1 MIIAIIDP
9 HACRAL
15 RPVDAAKRALDLGA
29 SFVIARVSGLDLP
42 DRDALL
48 DEWLGA
54 TDLAAATV
62 WNAGTTPVL
71 PPGLGGIHLPAAA
84 PDTGIVRERH
94 APLRLGR
101 SAHNAD
107 ELERAR
113 GADYVLL
120 SPWAATASKPGAAPL
135 GPAAF
140 AALVARAPTTVVA
153 LGGVAPADL
162 DAIAA
167 AGAAGAASLGAF
179 CADDQTLARDLCAR
193 ARGVAWPVAPGIGS
207 AA

>member
-1 MIIAIIDP
+1 MSSLVRFEKLENP
-9 HACRAL
+9 S
-15 RPVDAAKRALDLGA
+15 
-29 SFVIARVSGLDLP
+29 SFRK
-42 DRDALL
+42 
-48 DEWLGA
+48 
-54 TDLAAATV
+54 LAAAM
-62 WNAGTTPVL
+62 
-71 PPGLGGIHLPAAA
+71 
-84 PDTGIVRERH
+84 
-94 APLRLGR
+94 
-101 SAHNAD
+101 
-107 ELERAR
+107 
-113 GADYVLL
+113 
-120 SPWAATASKPGAAPL
+120 WAATASKPGAAPL